1 MLCKHCG
8 CDNLEGTTICVFC
21 GEAIDKSDGGISQI
35 MTAFAGE
42 AVSEAEE
49 MTEEGGDIQLVSA
62 LHRLR
67 KTDVGS
73 SETLS
78 EGESRVAL
86 DEARV
91 LMQGAS
97 PALMSELA
105 AEEAEA
111 ERLSEQAARIVEQA
125 VAKIVSDEPA
135 ENASEEAEKAGD
147 KTAAAAVGGAAAALA
162 GTALEGAETALPEA
176 EIPAAEIKPRP
187 PVEVP
192 ASPLDFTM
200 EELPPVEEA
209 EELLSSILTE

>member
-111 ERLSEQAARIVEQA
+111 MTAGATEIIMMDTVNNPAWEQTMNMTLTMTRFQQ
-125 VAKIVSDEPA
+125 SD
-135 ENASEEAEKAGD
+135 
-147 KTAAAAVGGAAAALA
+147 TVHIL
-162 GTALEGAETALPEA
+162 
-176 EIPAAEIKPRP
+176 IRP
-187 PVEVP
+187 PR
-192 ASPLDFTM
+192 
-200 EELPPVEEA
+200 
-209 EELLSSILTE
+209 LTTDRITTT

>member
-21 GEAIDKSDGGISQI
+21 GEAIDKSDAGISQI
-35 MTAFAGE
+35 MMAFAGE

-135 ENASEEAEKAGD
+135 EPASGEAEEEAD
-147 KTAAAAVGGAAAALA
+147 KTAAAAVGGALATALA
-162 GTALEGAETALPEA
+162 GTALEGAETAIPEA

-200 EELPPVEEA
+200 EELPLVEEA
-209 EELLSSILTE
+209 EEV